1 MDQEEGEEQDIT
13 VKKVFLHPKWDIRN
27 ETTPNGQKI
36 LTTHDIALI
45 ELSRPVQ
52 FTSKV
57 RSMCLDNGQP
67 FKAGK
72 AYLLLQRSFTMI
84 LGSKAKLAKPLVT
97 RSMKTFIIA
106 ISFEHG

>member
-72 AYLLLQRSFTMI
+72 AYCAFANIFYDRNTYGYVGETTHYQNHKELHHSD
-84 LGSKAKLAKPLVT
+84 
-97 RSMKTFIIA
+97 II
-106 ISFEHG
+106 

>member
-1 MDQEEGEEQDIT
+1 MDQEEGEEQDMT

-72 AYLLLQRSFTMI
+72 AYFAF
-84 LGSKAKLAKPLVT
+84 AKIFDSDT
-97 RSMKTFIIA
+97 R
-106 ISFEHG
+106 